1 MSRYC
6 LDTSA
11 YSLFQRGDA
20 RTLGLIDEAE
30 WVGVP
35 AIVLGELYAGFQ
47 LGAKRER
54 NEATLS
60 EFLANPVV
68 DVLSVD
74 DDVSRHYADIVV
86 DLRRT
91 GTPIPTNDIWI
102 AASAARS
109 GAIVLSDDAHFTVID
124 RVGSIMISDR

>member
-1 MSRYC
+1 
-6 LDTSA
+6 
-11 YSLFQRGDA
+11 
-20 RTLGLIDEAE
+20 
-30 WVGVP
+30 VP